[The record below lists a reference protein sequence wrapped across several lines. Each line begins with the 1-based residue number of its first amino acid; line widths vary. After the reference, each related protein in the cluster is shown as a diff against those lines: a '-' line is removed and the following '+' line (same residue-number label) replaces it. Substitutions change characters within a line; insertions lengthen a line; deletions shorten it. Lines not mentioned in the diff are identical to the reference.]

1 MAERNVSVTLKAGK
15 GYDAPW
21 VVITGDNAEEVRRNV
36 AEVVNLDLGTADR
49 YSLAEVVVFAA
60 EAFQGTSNVV
70 ADLGAAPLDAAEL
83 DKVEQPAG
91 GSESGDGW
99 AAAKAKRGTSKP
111 EAASDTA
118 GGGQDAPSE
127 ATGAPETDE
136 DPVLR
141 AIAQAPDK
149 DALRRIWARNKAR
162 WSEVHDEAAKARGK
176 ELE

>member
-21 VVITGDNAEEVRRNV
+21 VVVTGDNAEEVRRNV

-83 DKVEQPAG
+83 DKVEQPTG

-99 AAAKAKRGTSKP
+99 AAAKAKRGKSKP
-111 EAASDTA
+111 EAASVTE
-118 GGGQDAPSE
+118 GEGQNTPSE
-127 ATGAPETDE
+127 ATEAPETDE
-136 DPVLR
+136 DPVLVQ
-141 AIAQAPDK
+141 ISQADSK
-149 DALRRIWARNKAR
+149 AALRRVWARNKAR
-162 WSEVHDEAAKARGK
+162 WSEVHDEAAKVRGK

>member
-21 VVITGDNAEEVRRNV
+21 VVVTGDNAEEVRRNV

-70 ADLGAAPLDAAEL
+70 ADLGAAPLDAARGVVEL
-83 DKVEQPAG
+83 RAG

-99 AAAKAKRGTSKP
+99 AAAKAKRGKSKP
-111 EAASDTA
+111 EAASVTEE
-118 GGGQDAPSE
+118 GGQNTPSE
-127 ATGAPETDE
+127 ATEAPETDE

>member
-70 ADLGAAPLDAAEL
+70 ADLGAAPPDAAEL
-83 DKVEQPAG
+83 DKVEQPTG
-91 GSESGDGW
+91 GSKSGDGW
-99 AAAKAKRGTSKP
+99 AAAKAKRGKSKP
-111 EAASDTA
+111 EAASDTEEE
-118 GGGQDAPSE
+118 GQNTPSE
-127 ATGAPETDE
+127 ATEAPETDE

-162 WSEVHDEAAKARGK
+162 WSDVHDEAAKVRGK